1 MQASK
6 NRPLS
11 PHLGIYKPQ
20 ISSVLSI
27 LHRIAGVTSFLGM
40 LVFLWWV
47 VFLTFSAESY
57 KSNVIYD
64 ICSCS
69 VGKAIL
75 MAWTFGLFLHVCTGI
90 RHLFWD
96 IGYGFEKDTMCK
108 TGFAAVIM
116 AAVLTITV
124 WVLYFNIMG
133 A

>member
-27 LHRIAGVTSFLGM
+27 LHRISGVSNFLGM
-40 LVFLWWV
+40 LMFMWWV

-57 KSNVIYD
+57 TANLIYD
-64 ICSCS
+64 LFST
-69 VGKAIL
+69 VLGKIIL
-75 MAWTFGLFLHVCTGI
+75 MFWTYGLFLHTCTGV

-96 IGYGFEKDTMCK
+96 AGYGFEKDTICK
-108 TGFAAVIM
+108 TGMAAVIM
-116 AAVLTITV
+116 AVVLTIVV
-124 WVLYFNIMG
+124 WVIYFNIIG